1 MKKKSYTLICS
12 ALALSFL
19 LTGCSSESIKTY
31 TVSSTNVSEK
41 SFTLTET
48 PDEAVSFELLE
59 LPSPPNAY
67 IGSLCA
73 YGPNI
78 YYVAEYIDYVA
89 PQTGE
94 SVVDEVTE
102 EYYTQIFRY
111 NQETG
116 EASRIY
122 TADSLFQITGLCCNG
137 EQLLWVE
144 QDYGSEELW
153 EIKRAFISGDTLSV
167 DTVLKSGQ
175 TDGSLWVVMP
185 QAWENS
191 LFFYEFAE
199 YEGSAPTHPIILYEL
214 DLETGKL
221 EEFKTE
227 LDLASPYEDI
237 PCRENRLTSYC
248 YGEPLNKIYIDV
260 LTSGTDYVL
269 ETPIDVCSPAANSS
283 YCIWERGY
291 DATLE
296 PFLYLFDFRTE
307 ELSYIAMTNN
317 IFAYELIGHFAF
329 VSESDSAI
337 WCLDLEKAEMIPL
350 VTDKNYSY
358 QTLFPQNDNTIYAKL
373 AHSEESF
380 TLLKISV
387 SEQ

>member
-1 MKKKSYTLICS
+1 MKKKSHMLLYP
-12 ALALSFL
+12 ALALSLL
-19 LTGCSSESIKTY
+19 LTGCSSTDSRTY
-31 TVSSTNVSEK
+31 TVNSSNVPEK
-41 SFTLTET
+41 SYALSDTL
-48 PDEAVSFELLE
+48 DDAVSFEVLE
-59 LPSPPNAY
+59 VPSPQNAY

-73 YGPNI
+73 YESDI

-94 SVVDEVTE
+94 SVVEDITQ

-111 NQETG
+111 NQENG
-116 EASRIY
+116 ETSRIY
-122 TADSLFQITGLCCNG
+122 TADGLYQITGLCCNE

-144 QDYGSEELW
+144 QNYESEELW
-153 EIKRAFISGDTLSV
+153 EIKRTLIGDSSMPV
-167 DTVLKSGQ
+167 DTILKSSQ
-175 TDGSLWVVMP
+175 TDGSLLVVMP
-185 QAWENS
+185 QVGENS
-191 LFFYEFAE
+191 LFFYEFTE
-199 YEGSAPTHPIILYEL
+199 YDSSSPTHPIILYRL
-214 DLETGKL
+214 DLKTGKL
-221 EEFKTE
+221 EQFKTE

-237 PCRENRLTSYC
+237 PCREGRLTFYS
-248 YGEPLNKIYIDV
+248 YGEALNRIYVDA
-260 LTSGTDYVL
+260 LTDGTDYIL

-283 YCIWERGY
+283 YCIWARGY

-307 ELSYIAMTNN
+307 ELSYIAMTNS

-337 WCLDLEKAEMIPL
+337 WCLDLEKMEMVPL

-387 SEQ
+387 SAQ